1 MLTAALAAGKSTIE
15 TAYDIDDLAEELDFL
30 HIMAYDY
37 HGKWDG
43 RTGHNAPLYAR
54 EDEPEE
60 EKSLNVVS
68 GHQHDLVAC
77 ISRCFANKV
86 ILLEGVPQLHTLTF
100 MIVFTGLV
108 LILH

>member
-15 TAYDIDDLAEELDFL
+15 TAYDIDDLAEELDFM

-43 RTGHNAPLYAR
+43 RTGHNAPLYSR

-60 EKSLNVVS
+60 EKTLNVVS
-68 GHQHDLVAC
+68 GHHQAFSVLHCFLVHYDTPDIKA
-77 ISRCFANKV
+77 ISSGHFCSK
-86 ILLEGVPQLHTLTF
+86 QLVYF
-100 MIVFTGLV
+100 GAF
-108 LILH
+108 

>member
-15 TAYDIDDLAEELDFL
+15 TAYDIEELAEELDFI

-54 EDEPEE
+54 EDEPDD

-68 GHQHDLVAC
+68 MC
-77 ISRCFANKV
+77 ISLTDNLH
-86 ILLEGVPQLHTLTF
+86 LLSLFMNLTW
-100 MIVFTGLV
+100 
-108 LILH
+108 

>member
-1 MLTAALAAGKSTIE
+1 MLTAALAAGKATIE
-15 TAYDIDDLAEELDFL
+15 TAYDIDDLAQDLDFM

-43 RTGHNAPLYAR
+43 RTGHNAPLYPR

-68 GHQHDLVAC
+68 G
-77 ISRCFANKV
+77 
-86 ILLEGVPQLHTLTF
+86 
-100 MIVFTGLV
+100 
-108 LILH
+108 